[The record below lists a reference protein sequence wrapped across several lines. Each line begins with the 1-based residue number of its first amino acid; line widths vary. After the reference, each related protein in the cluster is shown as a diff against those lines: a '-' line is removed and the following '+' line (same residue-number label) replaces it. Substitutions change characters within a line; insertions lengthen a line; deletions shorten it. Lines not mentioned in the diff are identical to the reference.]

1 MSLVVAIDGPAGS
14 GKGTVTKIIANKKN
28 LQYIDTGAMYRCIA
42 LKMLEENVGL
52 EDTEKIKNILNDIEI
67 DLEGSNVFLNN
78 RDVTKQIRTVEVSNF
93 TSPVSAIGFVREK
106 MVELQRAL
114 AKGKDVIMEGRDI
127 GTIVFPNAD
136 VKIYLDAKPEER
148 ARRRVEQNEK
158 NGISSNYEQI
168 LKDIIERDTRDMT
181 RENSPLKK
189 ADDAIFVD
197 TTSLTIDEV
206 IDRIINIIENKMRE

>member
-52 EDTEKIKNILNDIEI
+52 EDTEKIRNILNDIEI

-158 NGISSNYEQI
+158 NGIASNYEQI

-189 ADDAIFVD
+189 ADDAILVD

-206 IDRIINIIENKMRE
+206 IDKIINIIENKMKE